1 MLGWQL
7 NNKGEIKMY
16 IVMEIQTNA
25 EGQVAT
31 LINQYEDEFAADS
44 KFHQILASA
53 AISDVPIH
61 TAFILTDDGYAVRAE
76 SYKHTDES
84 TTHEIPT
91 M

>member
-1 MLGWQL
+1 
-7 NNKGEIKMY
+7 MY
-16 IVMEIQTNA
+16 IVLETQTNS

-53 AISDVPIH
+53 AISDIPVH
-61 TAFILTDDGYAVRAE
+61 TVFILTDDGYVIRAE
-76 SYKHTDES
+76 GYKHVDGS
-84 TTHEIPT
+84 TTHEVPS

>member
-1 MLGWQL
+1 MVVLGYIV
-7 NNKGEIKMY
+7 KGELKIY
-16 IVMEIQTNA
+16 IVLETQTNS

-31 LINQYEDEFAADS
+31 LINQYEDEFAVDS

-53 AISDVPIH
+53 ATSDIPIH
-61 TAFILTDDGYAVRAE
+61 TTFILTDDGRAIRAE

-84 TTHEIPT
+84 TTHEIPS